1 MLQVMTVSIM
11 LLWSLGDYRFLNA
24 TSQFED
30 FSNEQVV
37 TFDLSGIQD
46 TELLNIQLY
55 QVLSIISSYAVANGR
70 RVSEYFRRGIIGEIR
85 ASDLIAL
92 LPLTEHISSSIIV
105 IQSLLTF

>member
-11 LLWSLGDYRFLNA
+11 LSLVSWGDYRFLNA

-30 FSNEQVV
+30 FSMNSV

-70 RVSEYFRRGIIGEIR
+70 RVSEYFRRGIIGGDKSQR
-85 ASDLIAL
+85 
-92 LPLTEHISSSIIV
+92 PHSIIT
-105 IQSLLTF
+105 INGAHKLFNYRYSESS